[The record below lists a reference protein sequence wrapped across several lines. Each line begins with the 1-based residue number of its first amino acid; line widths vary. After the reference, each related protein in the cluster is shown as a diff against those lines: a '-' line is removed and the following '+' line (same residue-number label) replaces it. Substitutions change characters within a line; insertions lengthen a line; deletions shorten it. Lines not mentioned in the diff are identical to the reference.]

1 MSTKSRAIYFGP
13 YEVTDQ
19 VFYSTPLSHAVV
31 NIKPLLPGHVL
42 IIPHRPVE
50 RFTELS
56 VNEIA
61 DLFATVQNVQ
71 RMLARTYF
79 RPPHSP
85 DGTGRPEDGS
95 FNLAIQDG
103 ADAGMTVPHT
113 HCHII
118 PRIKGTHDGDEI
130 YVRMNSEEGNVGGGL
145 WDSDSRRPVQRG
157 MFPRIEDEHRKPR
170 SMEQMVEEA
179 NFFRRQMDEALK
191 NDPL

>member
-1 MSTKSRAIYFGP
+1 MSTASRAIYFGP

-19 VFYSTPLSHAVV
+19 IFYSSPLSHAVV

-42 IIPHRPVE
+42 VIPHRAVE

-56 VNEIA
+56 VNEIS

-85 DGTGRPEDGS
+85 DGTGLPRDGS

-103 ADAGMTVPHT
+103 VDAGMTVPHT

-130 YVRMNSEEGNVGGGL
+130 YTRMNSEEGNVGSGF
-145 WDSDSRRPVQRG
+145 WDSRPVQKG
-157 MFPRIEDEHRKPR
+157 MFPRIEDKDRKPR
-170 SMEQMVEEA
+170 SMEEMVKEA
-179 NFFRRQMDEALK
+179 EFFRKQMDGIL
-191 NDPL
+191 NDSS